1 MNQTTERPDGGT
13 AGTGAGV
20 RRTTLVSMHHDDP
33 EPELVAAAQA
43 GSHGAFTTLLR
54 THDDQ
59 MRGLAY
65 RMLGNRAA
73 MDDALQDA
81 YLKAYRSLGGFDGR
95 SRFSTWLHRV
105 VVRVCLDHLRK
116 TGRRSE
122 VGLEAVGEPATQG
135 PEIGDRLAARQELQA
150 ALDELAPDAAAA
162 VLLVDGE
169 GLSYDEAA
177 AALGVANGTIASR
190 LGRGRAQLRALLGV
204 VDAPGPELHGSEQR
218 TTHNEPRGGRS

>member
-1 MNQTTERPDGGT
+1 MNPHDAER
-13 AGTGAGV
+13 
-20 RRTTLVSMHHDDP
+20 
-33 EPELVAAAQA
+33 ELVAAAQA
-43 GSHGAFTTLLR
+43 GDHGAFTTLLR
-54 THDDQ
+54 AHDDQ

-65 RMLGNRAA
+65 RMLGSRAA

-95 SRFSTWLHRV
+95 SQFATWLHRV

-150 ALDELAPDAAAA
+150 ALDALAPDAAAA

-169 GLSYDEAA
+169 GLSYAEAA
-177 AALGVANGTIASR
+177 ATLGVANGTIASR
-190 LGRGRAQLRALLGV
+190 LGRGRAQLRVLLGME
-204 VDAPGPELHGSEQR
+204 DPTGPEVQESEQR